1 MKKFILAT
9 YTIFLPFQ
17 LKFPTIPVLS
27 MVNIYLMAL
36 LVLLLVSEKKGF
48 TQFTKPSFHTPIAI
62 FWVMFTFA
70 VINGCMQVISLLG
83 IPVTEL
89 LTEYKRLITLVLG
102 YYVFAFCVTTKEEL
116 RFLINVFVVSIIL
129 VGVQTLRT
137 GVLGGANFGDHKRA
151 YGPFGVDFYAS
162 DIAGGFLGTFMPFV
176 MAYFLFEKNR
186 LYKIAS
192 AIGMGILAMAL
203 FATYARGALL
213 AFVLAALYLYVVTL
227 PEMMKRSKAYSIFTI
242 VLLLGLAVSWKSWVP
257 ESIVTRTSKTIVS
270 TDNEEGVD
278 GAESF
283 LQSDAA
289 YENIGGGIDAS
300 SLPEGFGS
308 LDRSSQLRIIRWTS
322 MMKLIQT
329 NPIFGVG
336 FRQTLYLYSVD
347 AHNSFLQ
354 IAGEMGFITLGVFLW
369 LLWCIYRE
377 AWKLLKTDYA
387 NIAAGF
393 VGGIPAFFL
402 VNNFYSNF
410 FRNTVTGTFWIA
422 LGLLAAAKR
431 LHYEEQNKVT
441 KVEPPKAPQRKK
453 IRKRKYYILIFTLI
467 ISQQQGVGMAAE
479 THRWWNPEEVATLN
493 VYKDLQQGVG
503 TIYYVDGTKGNDKN
517 LGTSWLQPF
526 KSIGRAVDQ
535 YQGLKAGDTVVI
547 KPGVY
552 KERITISSKGLPE
565 NRILIGPAGK
575 GEVIIDASMPT
586 GPWEEFSAG
595 VYKARCEK
603 KPRTIVVDEVPI
615 FPEFTLDAVQES
627 RWYYDEAEKTLY
639 MKVAGGDSPDNHE
652 VGIIE
657 DGKYG
662 HAVFLHNAEN
672 VTLYGLTIKYAA
684 GKGVEILGP
693 NNRVEKCKIM
703 FNGSTGIG
711 VFSHENIRTFNS
723 QFVKNYLY
731 HNYIRNWPRG
741 RYKSGGW
748 GSGIG
753 GNTSERNIIRGN
765 IVTKTGGEG
774 INATGHYDIIEDNIS
789 YDNWSVNFYVDN
801 RHDVTIN
808 RNFSYCTDPN
818 PKELYNNGDPTPED
832 GKNLRR
838 LRADGI
844 MTADEYKIAEAENIR
859 ITNNV
864 VIGCR
869 RGFNHYPLGEG
880 SGLKNFLVA
889 NNTFIL
895 PNRNSESENYTGIRI
910 PYNDGNNINTIF
922 RNNIVYG
929 THVDTILLS
938 VQTSLVGTGDPFKGI
953 MLDHNIFYHTKG
965 SRKAF
970 HVGPRW
976 SQFSRMDYYQIEKRK
991 TAAPWFLQ
999 NQFIDPKFENPNR
1012 LVAEAA
1018 KLQADSPAI
1027 LKGLNIAGIQKD
1039 YFGTDRPQEHI
1050 TIGAYELPA
1059 EQK

>member
-1 MKKFILAT
+1 MKKIILAT
-9 YTIFLPFQ
+9 YTLSLPFQ

-27 MVNIYLMAL
+27 VVNMYLIAL
-36 LVLLLVSEKKGF
+36 IILLLISEKGKF
-48 TQFTKPSFHTPIAI
+48 TRLSKPSFNMPLAL
-62 FWVMFTFA
+62 FWTMFTFA
-70 VINGCMQVISLLG
+70 VINGCIQVISLMG

-89 LTEYKRLITLVLG
+89 VTEYKRLITLVLG
-102 YYVFAFCVTTKEEL
+102 YYVFAYCVTTKEEL
-116 RFLINVFVVSIIL
+116 KLMINVFVLSIIL

-151 YGPFGVDFYAS
+151 FGPFGVDFYAS
-162 DIAGGFLGTFMPFV
+162 DIAGGFLATFMPFV
-176 MAYFLFEKNR
+176 MAYCLFEKNR

-192 AIGMGILAMAL
+192 AVGMGILAMAL

-213 AFVLAALYLYVVTL
+213 AFVLAAFYLYVVTL
-227 PEMMKRSKAYSIFTI
+227 PEMMKRSKLYSIFTI
-242 VLLLGLAVSWKSWVP
+242 ILLLGLLASWRVWVP
-257 ESIVTRTSKTIVS
+257 ESIVTRTTKTLVS
-270 TDNEEGVD
+270 SDPDEG
-278 GAESF
+278 GASTEKF
-283 LQSDAA
+283 LQNEKA
-289 YENIGGGIDAS
+289 YENFGGSIDTS
-300 SLPEGFGS
+300 QLPEGFGA
-308 LDRSSQLRIIRWTS
+308 LDESSQLRIIRWTS
-322 MMKLIQT
+322 MMNLIKES
-329 NPIFGVG
+329 PIFGVG

-354 IAGEMGFITLGVFLW
+354 IAGEMGILTLLVFLW

-410 FRNTVTGTFWIA
+410 FRNTVTGTLWIA

-431 LHYEEQNKVT
+431 LHYEEQNRVT
-441 KVEPPKAPQRKK
+441 KVEEPKAPQRRKV
-453 IRKRKYYILIFTLI
+453 RKRKYYILIFALI
-467 ISQQQGVGMAAE
+467 IGQHTGTIVAAE
-479 THRWWNPEEVATLN
+479 SNRWWNPEEVETLN

-503 TIYYVDGTKGNDKN
+503 TIYYVDVSKGNDKN
-517 LGTSWLQPF
+517 LGNSWLQPF
-526 KSIGRAVDQ
+526 KSIGRAVQ
-535 YQGLKAGDTVVI
+535 NLNAGDTVVI

-552 KERITISSKGLPE
+552 KERITISAQGLPE

-575 GEVIIDASMPT
+575 GEVIIDASMPI

-603 KPRTIVVDEVPI
+603 KPRSIVVDEVPI

-627 RWYYDEAEKTLY
+627 RWFYDEAEKTLY
-639 MKVAGGDSPDNHE
+639 MKVVGGDSPDNHE
-652 VGIIE
+652 IGIFE

-662 HAVFLHNAEN
+662 HAVFLHNSQN
-672 VTLYGLTIKYAA
+672 VTLYGLTIKYAP
-684 GKGVEILGP
+684 GKGVEILGAH
-693 NNRVEKCKIM
+693 NRVEKCKIM

-711 VFSHENIRTFNS
+711 VFSHEDIRTFDS
-723 QFVKNYLY
+723 HFIKNYIY
-731 HNYIRNWPRG
+731 HNYLRNWPRG
-741 RYKSGGW
+741 RYKNGGW

-753 GNTSERNIIRGN
+753 GNTSERNVIRGN

-774 INATGHYDIIEDNIS
+774 INATGHYDIIEENIS

-808 RNFSYCTDPN
+808 RNFSYCTDPDPN
-818 PKELYNNGDPTPED
+818 ELYNNGDPTPED

-844 MTADEYKIAEAENIR
+844 MTADEYKVAEAENIR

-880 SGLKNFLVA
+880 SGLKNFLIA
-889 NNTFIL
+889 NNTFIV
-895 PNRNSESENYTGIRI
+895 PNRNSEVENYTGIRI
-910 PYNDGNNINTIF
+910 PYNNGNNVNTVF

-929 THVDTILLS
+929 THPDTLLLS

-953 MLDHNIFYHTKG
+953 MLDHNIFYHIKG

-976 SQFSRMDYYQIEKRK
+976 SQFSRIDYYQIEKRK
-991 TAAPWFLQ
+991 TAVPWFIQ

-1012 LVAEAA
+1012 LVTDAA

-1027 LKGLNIAGIQKD
+1027 LKGLNIAGIVKD
-1039 YFGTDRPQEHI
+1039 YFGTNRPSEGV
-1050 TIGAYELPA
+1050 TIGAYEPSA
-1059 EQK
+1059 N